1 MLAMTTQAEVLLGA
15 HVTGADGKVMGTVEQ
30 VFSDDADGVPAWAR
44 VRAGKTSRFVPLTG
58 SQASSDGLNVPFD
71 AQMIMDGP
79 SIEAGE
85 HMSAAQIAELTA
97 YFTAAVPA
105 QAPERGKQA
114 AEEWL
119 VRREER
125 LAVGKEMSES
135 GHVRLHRYVD
145 VEPAEKT
152 IHLFHEEYAVERSP
166 IGADERI
173 RGNIEEAEQE
183 ITLHAEHGIMSKETV
198 PVERMRLVTKRVE
211 EDQTF
216 RDDIRRERI
225 EIEPESSG
233 TGQAQGHARTKPRG

>member
-1 MLAMTTQAEVLLGA
+1 MTTQAEVLLGA
-15 HVTGADGKVMGTVEQ
+15 RVTGADGKVIGTVEQ
-30 VFSDDADGVPAWAR
+30 VFSDDADGAPAWAR
-44 VRAGKTSRFVPLTG
+44 VRAGKMSRFVPLAG
-58 SQASSDGLNVPFD
+58 SQVTRDGLNVPFD
-71 AQMIMDGP
+71 TQMIMAGP
-79 SIEAGE
+79 SIEAGQ
-85 HMSAAQIAELTA
+85 HMSAAQTAELIS
-97 YFTAAVPA
+97 YFAATVPA

-114 AEEWL
+114 DDEWL

-125 LAVGKEMSES
+125 LALGKEMSES

-152 IHLFHEEYAVERSP
+152 IHLFHEEYDVERAP

-183 ITLHAEHGIMSKETV
+183 ITLHAEHGVMSKETV

-216 RDDIRRERI
+216 RDEIRRERI
-225 EIEPESSG
+225 EIEPEPSA
-233 TGQAQGHARTKPRG
+233 TEQAQGNARSKPRG